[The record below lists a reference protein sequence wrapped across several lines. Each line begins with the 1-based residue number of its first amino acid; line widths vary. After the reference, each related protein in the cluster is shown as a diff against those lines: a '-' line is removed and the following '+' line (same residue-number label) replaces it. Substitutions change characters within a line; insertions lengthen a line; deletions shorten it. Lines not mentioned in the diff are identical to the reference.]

1 MRIIET
7 KIYQFEELSQ
17 KAKDVAINA
26 ARECLEFSDYS
37 GYIIGD
43 AKAIA
48 AMIGWNIS
56 EVRYSGFHSQ
66 GDGALFIG
74 GMTHK
79 DNALGAVQKY
89 AQTDTVLHDVA
100 KRWHALQQSNDF
112 ALSAYVD
119 KSGSYSHEYCT
130 EFTCFDSRNQDGYVD
145 SIKTVHKIEAIARDF
160 MRWIYKQLQ
169 NEFEFQT
176 SDSTIA
182 EMLINNDCEFTEDG
196 GIV

>member
-7 KIYQFEELSQ
+7 KVYQFEELSP
-17 KAKDVAINA
+17 KAKGVAINA
-26 ARECLEFSDYS
+26 ARECLEFSDYAS
-37 GYIIGD
+37 YIIED

-48 AMIGWNIS
+48 ALMGWNI
-56 EVRYSGFHSQ
+56 EDIRYSGFHSQ

-74 GMTHK
+74 GMSHK
-79 DNALGAVQKY
+79 DNALEAVQKY
-89 AQTDTVLHDVA
+89 APTDVALHDIA
-100 KRWHALQQSNDF
+100 KRWHTLQQGNEF

-130 EFTCFDSRNQDGYVD
+130 RFDCFDFRTQDGYVD
-145 SIKTVHKIEAIARDF
+145 AIKTEHKIEAIARDF
-160 MRWIYKQLQ
+160 MRWIYKHLQ
-169 NEFEFQT
+169 DEYEFQT
-176 SDSTIA
+176 SGSTIT